1 MANRLRTHYFDRSDW
16 AFAELARHEQ
26 TEHQGMPSE
35 KVAGAQAR
43 NSHLSFLSRQ
53 DRRTGERK
61 GFRHARAFFE
71 FTGLHLDAPLLT
83 LARLGE

>member
-43 NSHLSFLSRQ
+43 NSHLSFLSRHHPQ
-53 DRRTGERK
+53 HVLGIQAEWV
-61 GFRHARAFFE
+61 FFE
-71 FTGLHLDAPLLT
+71 FTRLHLDAPLLT